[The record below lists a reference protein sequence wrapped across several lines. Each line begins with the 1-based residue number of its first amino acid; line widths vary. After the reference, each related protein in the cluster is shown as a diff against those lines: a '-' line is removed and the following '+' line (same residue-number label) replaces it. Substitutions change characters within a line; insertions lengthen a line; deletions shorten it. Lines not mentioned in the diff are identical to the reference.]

1 MISTCCSDIIP
12 NWNDM
17 RTKFGY
23 NLLSEIARSFL
34 RMKNYGDKKKW
45 KIEKEK

>member
-1 MISTCCSDIIP
+1 MISTYSSDIIL

-23 NLLSEIARSFL
+23 KQVR
-34 RMKNYGDKKKW
+34 KNTCKPK
-45 KIEKEK
+45 